1 MPKVFLTPKSMAEGP
16 ASKDSNR
23 SGNSVSVREHER
35 VSGRN
40 LRELATGQ
48 AYIST
53 QVTQGLIARN
63 PFWLMKFPLPDFGD
77 WETITLPEYAHVDD
91 LSVGLRF
98 WERYLN
104 PHKLEEIR
112 KLAEQSKAKESETA
126 EPESL
131 EKNPGWGRV
140 TC

>member
-1 MPKVFLTPKSMAEGP
+1 MS
-16 ASKDSNR
+16 ASKDTNR

-35 VSGRN
+35 VSARN
-40 LRELATGQ
+40 LRELSTGS

-63 PFWLMKFPLPDFGD
+63 PFWLMNFPLPEFGD
-77 WETITLPEYAHVDD
+77 WENNPLPEYEHADD

-104 PHKLEEIR
+104 PHKLDEIR
-112 KLAEQSKAKESETA
+112 KLAAQEKENEAVISA
-126 EPESL
+126 PESL
-131 EKNPGWGRV
+131 IDNPGWGHAV
-140 TC
+140 C